1 MVVKPVRLPCY
12 MFLRTWRCTTLSNV
26 RIILILRGS
35 LSNDD
40 GDVNENGTKAIGW
53 DWQNNNFART
63 SSLFFVHLLVVTA
76 RLRCE
81 NALISRFVGDVNRRQ
96 RTTSFFFSWTSIHFF
111 GTQLQ
116 RKCQHLTN
124 WTRWNKRD
132 EVWSG
137 ATSLFRCRFRCRR
150 SRSRYC

>member
-12 MFLRTWRCTTLSNV
+12 MFLRTWLCTTLSNV

-40 GDVNENGTKAIGW
+40 GDVNENGTKAICW

-63 SSLFFVHLLVVTA
+63 SRFFVHLLVVTA

-81 NALISRFVGDVNRRQ
+81 NALISRFVGDVNTRQ
-96 RTTSFFFSWTSIHFF
+96 RLPFSFPELRYGILELNSRENANIWRIERNGISSIKFEAGRLHFF
-111 GTQLQ
+111 GA
-116 RKCQHLTN
+116 
-124 WTRWNKRD
+124 
-132 EVWSG
+132 VFV
-137 ATSLFRCRFRCRR
+137 AVAVVAA
-150 SRSRYC
+150 